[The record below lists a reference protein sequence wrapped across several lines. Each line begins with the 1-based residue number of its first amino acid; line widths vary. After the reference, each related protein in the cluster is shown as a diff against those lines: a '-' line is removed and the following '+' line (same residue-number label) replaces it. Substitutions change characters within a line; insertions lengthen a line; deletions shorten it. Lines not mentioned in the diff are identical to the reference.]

1 MRSLQLPLMGALF
14 LAALAL
20 LACEASAAD
29 LTVPLAYAP
38 PAVGV
43 GLISELRGGV
53 LAHNPAARESG
64 SADVNLEI
72 LFAKPFQPADPAM
85 AFLVPRIHLG
95 TTLNTAGDTSAVYAG
110 FTWTYDFTD
119 KLFAEVSAGA
129 GFHNGKTGR
138 IVPLDRI
145 ALGCSPLFRESAS
158 LGYRISQNWS
168 VMATVEHMS
177 NAGLCRSNPGI
188 TNYGLR
194 LGYVF

>member
-1 MRSLQLPLMGALF
+1 MRSLQLSLGALMPV
-14 LAALAL
+14 ALGL
-20 LACEASAAD
+20 FACPAGAAD
-29 LTVPLAYAP
+29 LTAPLPYAP

-53 LAHNPAARESG
+53 FAHNPAGRENG
-64 SADVNLEI
+64 SADLNLEI
-72 LFAKPFQPADPAM
+72 LFAKPFQPADPAL
-85 AFLVPRIHLG
+85 AFLVPRLHVG
-95 TTLNTAGDTSAVYAG
+95 TTVNTAGDTSAVYAG

-119 KLFAEVSAGA
+119 KLFGEVSTGA

-138 IVPLDRI
+138 IVPMDRI

-158 LGYRISQNWS
+158 LGYRLSPNWT

-188 TNYGLR
+188 TNYGVR
-194 LGYVF
+194 VGYVF

>member
-1 MRSLQLPLMGALF
+1 MRSLPLSLGVLLLVTLGLF
-14 LAALAL
+14 
-20 LACEASAAD
+20 ACEAGAAD
-29 LTVPLAYAP
+29 LALPLAYAP
-38 PAVGV
+38 PAVGA
-43 GLISELRGGV
+43 GLISELRGGL
-53 LAHNPAARESG
+53 LAHNPAGRESG
-64 SADVNLEI
+64 SADANLEV
-72 LFAKPFQPADPAM
+72 LFVKPFEAADPAL
-85 AFLVPRIHLG
+85 AFLVPRLHLG

-129 GFHNGKTGR
+129 GFHNGQTGHL
-138 IVPLDRI
+138 VPSDRI

-158 LGYRISQNWS
+158 LGYRISRNWS

-194 LGYVF
+194 VGYVF